1 MTLSDLAKALMLLS
15 LLAIAAPTAAVAKP
29 NSYPGENSKF
39 KTTDP
44 VEIAKQKA
52 ERAKRIELRKER
64 RKQRRLERL
73 KRKNNRS
80 N

>member
-1 MTLSDLAKALMLLS
+1 MSLASITKALMLLS
-15 LLAIAAPTAAVAKP
+15 VLAITAPTAAVAKP
-29 NSYPGENSKF
+29 NSFPGENSKF

-52 ERAKRIELRKER
+52 ERAKRIEQRKER

-73 KRKNNRS
+73 NKKNNRS